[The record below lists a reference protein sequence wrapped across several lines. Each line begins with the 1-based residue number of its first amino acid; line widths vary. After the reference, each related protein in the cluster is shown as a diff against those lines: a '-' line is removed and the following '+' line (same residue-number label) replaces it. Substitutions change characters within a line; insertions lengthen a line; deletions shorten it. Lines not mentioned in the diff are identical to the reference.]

1 MKVTD
6 LKKQFNGMEKTNQE
20 ILKFILGTI
29 PLNPGRF
36 P

>member
-20 ILKFILGTI
+20 ITPKVYTRDDS
-29 PLNPGRF
+29 P
-36 P
+36 